1 MLTSVLTG
9 MSRMQNP
16 RSKFRGIA
24 CLSSMQARGSRVM
37 FYITAGVQAHLC
49 KAG

>member
-9 MSRMQNP
+9 MRHVQNP
-16 RSKFRGIA
+16 GSRFRGIA
-24 CLSSMQARGSRVM
+24 CLFSTQARGSCVI